1 MSQQLWVTSSLGGYA
16 AAPLL
21 SKEVRVAAQPLMR
34 FMQFCTT
41 KEDFGKGRGDTI
53 LFDKIGNV
61 ATGGGTLVETTTMP
75 STNFEMA
82 QGTLTLNEYGNSIA
96 VTGKLLALADVDM
109 KTPVIK
115 ALKNDSAK
123 VLDAAVEAQMDA
135 CKIRYVASTASTG
148 NFTTNGTATLS
159 ASVVMDAHHLR
170 TIVDYL
176 MGTLYAPPADGE
188 FYFGILT
195 VSAARSL
202 YESLEGVWQYTQY
215 PVNGE
220 MGKNYKARLV
230 RDAYSMD
237 NSIGVSNVTGEAYF
251 FGDEAIAEGVAIPV
265 EIRTETPKDFGRSNA
280 FAWYAIE
287 GFKIIWFSDP
297 DNRIVKFDSA

>member
-1 MSQQLWVTSSLGGYA
+1 MSEQLWVTSSLGGYA
-16 AAPLL
+16 AAPIL

-41 KEDFGKGRGDTI
+41 KEDFGKGKGDTI

-75 STNFEMA
+75 STYFTMA
-82 QGTLTLNEYGNSIA
+82 QGTLTLTEYGNSIP
-96 VTGKLLALADVDM
+96 VTGKLLALADIDM

-115 ALKNDSAK
+115 ALKNDAAK
-123 VLDAAVEAQMDA
+123 VMETAVEAEMNK
-135 CKIRYVASTASTG
+135 CKIRYVGSTASTG
-148 NFTTNGTATLS
+148 NFTTNGTATES
-159 ASVVMDAHHLR
+159 CSVVLDAYHLR
-170 TIVDYL
+170 TIIDYL

-195 VSAARSL
+195 VAAARSL

-220 MGKNYKARLV
+220 MGKNYKCRLV
-230 RDAYSMD
+230 RDAYAMD
-237 NSIGVSNVTGEAYF
+237 NSIGVSNVSGEAYF
-251 FGDEAIAEGVAIPV
+251 FGDEAVAEGVAIPI
-265 EIRTETPKDFGRSNA
+265 EIRTEPIKDFGRSNA

-287 GFKIIWFSDP
+287 GFELIWVGDP
-297 DNRIVKFDSA
+297 DNRICKWDSA